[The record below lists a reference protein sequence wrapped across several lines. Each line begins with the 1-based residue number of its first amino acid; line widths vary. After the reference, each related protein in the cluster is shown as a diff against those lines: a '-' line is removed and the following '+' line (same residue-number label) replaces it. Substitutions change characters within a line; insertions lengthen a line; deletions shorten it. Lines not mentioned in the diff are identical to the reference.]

1 MHRELLEILRCPR
14 SGESLHIEQAEP
26 RDGRVYAGRLV
37 SEWGTYRYPVRNFI
51 PRFVPESNYADNFG
65 LQWNKFQQTQL
76 DSFTGLPISADRFWK
91 ATGWKADQLRGK
103 WILDAGCGAGRF
115 AQVALEAGAN
125 VVALDYSSAVDA
137 CYSNL
142 KHHQALHVVQGDLY
156 ALPFLG
162 RSFDYVYS
170 LGVLQHTPDVAAAF
184 AGLPRMVKQGGY
196 LCVDFYEKSWKS
208 ALLPRYWLR
217 PITKRLPKQFLF
229 STLESVVPAG
239 LRLSRF
245 MGRVP
250 LLGRYLTRI
259 VPVANYE
266 GILPLNEQQHHEWA
280 LLDTFDWF
288 SPAYDHPQSAK
299 TVRRWLE
306 SSGLKE
312 IQVLRA
318 GHLVGRGTMLDASE
332 N

>member
-1 MHRELLEILRCPR
+1 MHSEFLGILRCPR
-14 SGESLHIEQAEP
+14 SGESLHIEQEER
-26 RDGRVYAGRLV
+26 RDGRVYAGWLV
-37 SEWGTYRYPVRNFI
+37 SEGGTCRYPIRNFI
-51 PRFVPESNYADNFG
+51 PRFVPESNYANSFG
-65 LQWNKFQQTQL
+65 LQWNKFRQTQL

-91 ATGWKADQLRGK
+91 ASGWSADQIRGK

-137 CYSNL
+137 CFANL
-142 KHHQALHVVQGDLY
+142 KHHRGLHAVQGDLY

-170 LGVLQHTPDVAAAF
+170 LGVLQHTPDVARAF
-184 AGLPRMVKQGGY
+184 NGLPRMVKQGGH

-208 ALLPRYWLR
+208 ALLPKYWLR
-217 PITKRLPKQFLF
+217 PITKRLPKPFLF

-239 LRLSRF
+239 LRVSRF
-245 MGRVP
+245 IGRLP
-250 LLGRYLTRI
+250 LLGRHLTRI

-266 GILPLNEQQHHEWA
+266 GVLPLNEKQHLEWS
-280 LLDTFDWF
+280 LLDTFDWLA
-288 SPAYDHPQSAK
+288 PEYDHPQSAK

-306 SSGLKE
+306 RSGLKE
-312 IQVLRA
+312 IQVLKA
-318 GHLVGRGTMLDASE
+318 GHLVGRGTMLDASRH
-332 N
+332 